1 MTGLSQ
7 PVIFGIGISFLVL
20 AVMLALFLGESNEE
34 KH

>member
-7 PVIFGIGISFLVL
+7 PVIFGIGVTFLVL
-20 AVMLALFLGESNEE
+20 VVMLMLFLGESNDE